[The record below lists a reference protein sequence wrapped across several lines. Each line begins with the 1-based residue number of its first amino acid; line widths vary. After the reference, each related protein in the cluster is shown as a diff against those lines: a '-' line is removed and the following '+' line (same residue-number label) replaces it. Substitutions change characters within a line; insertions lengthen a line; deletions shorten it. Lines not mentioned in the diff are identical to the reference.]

1 MDEPRTV
8 RAKKSNK
15 AKASFERNAYSAKH
29 IRLKEALISASLKLK
44 PAGPTA
50 TVTRPK

>member
-29 IRLKEALISASLKLK
+29 IRLKEALIGSLKLK
-44 PAGPTA
+44 PAAATA